1 MIPEGSGSTGFWL
14 FFQEDTSLSHSALT
28 LSLPSPNPLPGEG
41 CNATGHNSCVR
52 NYLNNSEWNAFAFNW
67 GKFAH
72 LAFAS
77 LLSRSGFS
85 LSFPQK
91 GRGSAHQPQLVWGRI
106 LFDSRS
112 SSRSHTPLSHC
123 LYPLPTLSQERAS
136 TPLATTVV
144 SRITL
149 TTVNRRRFAFNWGK
163 YAHLEFASLLSRSVF
178 SLSFPQKEEGISP
191 QATAC
196 LG

>member
-1 MIPEGSGSTGFWL
+1 MDGASRLIVGNPFILTLLLCSHFPLTLYIPQKGSGS
-14 FFQEDTSLSHSALT
+14 A
-28 LSLPSPNPLPGEG
+28 
-41 CNATGHNSCVR
+41 HN
-52 NYLNNSEWNAFAFNW
+52 
-67 GKFAH
+67 
-72 LAFAS
+72 
-77 LLSRSGFS
+77 
-85 LSFPQK
+85 
-91 GRGSAHQPQLVWGRI
+91 PQLLWGRI

-112 SSRSHTPLSHC
+112 SSRSHTPLSHTPLSLC

-136 TPLATTVV
+136 TLLATTIV

-191 QATAC
+191 QSTAC
-196 LG
+196 LR